1 MLGTM
6 PIQSVWAD
14 SKADAL
20 ANAAG
25 SGDLEQV
32 KTLIEK
38 EGVDINA
45 KESKFGATA
54 LMGASNKGQLE
65 VVKYLINKGADV
77 NAVMSIE
84 IKGVVYNRTALDWAK
99 TNAIKEVLKN
109 AGAKSAKE
117 IKK

>member
-1 MLGTM
+1 MLGIM

-38 EGVDINA
+38 EGVDIMLRNPN
-45 KESKFGATA
+45 
-54 LMGASNKGQLE
+54 LVQL
-65 VVKYLINKGADV
+65 L
-77 NAVMSIE
+77 
-84 IKGVVYNRTALDWAK
+84 
-99 TNAIKEVLKN
+99 
-109 AGAKSAKE
+109 
-117 IKK
+117 